1 MLFCFRYIVTSGAVL
16 ALCSTLLGSLLPQ
29 PRILMAMA
37 RDGLLPSFFADVNK
51 RTQVPVKSTVVT
63 GLCAAALAF
72 FMDVSQLAGM
82 VSVGTLLAFT
92 IVAVSILIL
101 RYVPPD
107 EVPLPS
113 SLQETFCLSQEYD
126 EERVSGILGDERC
139 KTSETKDVILAESM
153 EDPLIEKKIT
163 RKMDEMK
170 RRKVAAFSIGSVC
183 VGVMVLTSA
192 ASATWLPFLPMCI
205 GCIVGALLLV
215 AGLGLLCWIDQ
226 DDGRHSFGQSGGFTC
241 PFVPL
246 LPVLSILVNTYLL
259 INLGF
264 VSDLPK
270 LLLPPSHIINHFG
283 FVLEKCSNICS
294 TNLVSINPY

>member
-1 MLFCFRYIVTSGAVL
+1 M
-16 ALCSTLLGSLLPQ
+16 Q

-101 RYVPPD
+101 RYIPPD

-259 INLGF
+259 INLGGEAWMRVGIWLLIGVLVYILYGRTNSSLKDVIYVPVAQADEIYKSSSGY
-264 VSDLPK
+264 VS
-270 LLLPPSHIINHFG
+270 
-283 FVLEKCSNICS
+283 
-294 TNLVSINPY
+294 